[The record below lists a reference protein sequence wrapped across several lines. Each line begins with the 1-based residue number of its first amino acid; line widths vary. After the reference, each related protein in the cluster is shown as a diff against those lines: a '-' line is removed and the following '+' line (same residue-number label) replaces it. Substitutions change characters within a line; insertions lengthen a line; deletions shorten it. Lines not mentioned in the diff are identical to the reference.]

1 MSKSSVVWTEAQYQE
16 YCRKQGV
23 MIPKGATPCP
33 PSSLEVGTYS
43 DPGKPTTV
51 KVAPKRTRKKTQAE
65 SEYELIL
72 RLAHPDSKVLY
83 EAIKLRIADRCHYC
97 PDFTVV
103 SPEGKLSFVEV
114 KGPHIWEDSK
124 IKFKAAKEM
133 YPWAKFEMHQKRV
146 DGWKQ
151 IY

>member
-1 MSKSSVVWTEAQYQE
+1 MSKSSVVWTQQQYEE
-16 YCRKQGV
+16 YCRSCG
-23 MIPKGATPCP
+23 I
-33 PSSLEVGTYS
+33 
-43 DPGKPTTV
+43 KPLPETKAFIDSGGTTV
-51 KVAPKRTRKKTQAE
+51 KVAPNRSRKKTQAE

-97 PDFTVV
+97 PDFVV
-103 SPEGKLSFVEV
+103 VNPEGWLTFIEV

-124 IKFKAAKEM
+124 IKFKAAREM

-146 DGWKQ
+146 DGWRQ

>member
-16 YCRKQGV
+16 YCRKSGV
-23 MIPKGATPCP
+23 
-33 PSSLEVGTYS
+33 PSELEVGTYL
-43 DPGKPTTV
+43 DPKKPATV

-133 YPWAKFEMHQKRV
+133 YPWAKFEMHQRLKGGVWQEVCR
-146 DGWKQ
+146 
-151 IY
+151 